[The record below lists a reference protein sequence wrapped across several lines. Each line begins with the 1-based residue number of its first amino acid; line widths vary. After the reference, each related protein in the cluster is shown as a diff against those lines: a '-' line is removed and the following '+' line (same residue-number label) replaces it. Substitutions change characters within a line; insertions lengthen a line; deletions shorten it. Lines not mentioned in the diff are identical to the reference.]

1 MVCGLALMGARR
13 TDGGMSCGYPTGG
26 RTYRFGSSTATRLH
40 ESLTDSNTQGVFGGA
55 SVTLQLD
62 SSSRFY
68 VFDQD
73 TASATQEF
81 GAAVGRACVDDPA
94 TFNRAAVTRC
104 PPLNPNGIPPTGSC
118 TGTPRTLAMYL
129 MPTYC
134 LIQGR
139 SVPVTTQCP
148 GDVCG
153 GQCRLLFPGEC
164 MRFQW
169 QPGNSGLGAS
179 IFGGGIGVV
188 PRYDRSVPIQWA
200 RLPYTGGV
208 NGPEETVALI
218 TPTGAP
224 WAPTPRSVRNYDLGT
239 CGAFVTWQQ
248 LATLINGAF
257 FPVYARAIFSR
268 PNSDA
273 TALLVNHADHLLSE
287 LRVGP
292 VLRGRGFLHDDRV
305 ALWFRTAADLDVVK
319 FTLGQNVTPFAN
331 VFSRVQLYVQTDAQ
345 GNRRLAVDAPFSPA
359 LSHPASDAAF
369 APNLSADI
377 ADGLRGS
384 ATAPG
389 LVQILADTVNQGF
402 LQPYPL
408 PGSSF
413 ARCDVANIG
422 ILAGLAQCTADLAI
436 IPALVSGPEF
446 GCYAE
451 SAFPASLGQ
460 QLANDPTR
468 MKETAGV
475 CATRLQPRRINVLPD
490 ELEIVLTERE
500 DVAVP
505 GNPDSASRREM
516 REYLRYVVNRGGAG
530 MSMGGVNLRL
540 SCDDRPDWNPVPV
553 PGRIAQ
559 SGTIAA
565 TANDVRRCDSEAA
578 CNALRPAP
586 SP

>member
-1 MVCGLALMGARR
+1 MVFGLALMGARR
-13 TDGGMSCGYPTGG
+13 TDGGMSCGYATGG
-26 RTYRFGSSTATRLH
+26 RTYRFGSSAATRLH

-55 SVTLQLD
+55 SVALQLD

-73 TASATQEF
+73 TASATREF

-94 TFNRAAVTRC
+94 TFNRAVVTWC
-104 PPLNPNGIPPTGSC
+104 PPLANNGIPPAQC
-118 TGTPRTLAMYL
+118 TRSGPGTVRDMDAIFP
-129 MPTYC
+129 YC
-134 LIQGR
+134 LVSGGQA
-139 SVPVTTQCP
+139 PVSTQCP
-148 GDVCG
+148 GDSCG
-153 GQCRLLFPGEC
+153 GNCRLLIPGEC
-164 MRFQW
+164 LTF
-169 QPGNSGLGAS
+169 NTGLVGGA
-179 IFGGGIGVV
+179 VRMV
-188 PRYDRSVPIQWA
+188 TARYDRSVPIQWA
-200 RLPYTGGV
+200 RLPYTGDV
-208 NGPEETVALI
+208 SGPEETVALV
-218 TPTGAP
+218 TPAGAP
-224 WAPTPRSVRNYDLGT
+224 WGHTPRSVRNYDLGT
-239 CGAFVTWQQ
+239 CGAFVTWAQ

-305 ALWFRTAADLDVVK
+305 GLWFRTAADLDVVK
-319 FTLGQNVTPFAN
+319 FTFGQNVTPFAN

-345 GNRRLAVDAPFSPA
+345 GYRRLAVDAPFSPA
-359 LSHPASDAAF
+359 LSSDSEQLS
-369 APNLSADI
+369 PNLSASI

-389 LVQILADTVNQGF
+389 LAQILADTVNQGF

-408 PGSSF
+408 SGTTSF
-413 ARCDVANIG
+413 VRCGTANVSTP
-422 ILAGLAQCTADLAI
+422 AGVTECTTAVLID
-436 IPALVSGPEF
+436 PLVSGPEF

-451 SAFPASLGQ
+451 SAFPTSLAQ
-460 QLANDPTR
+460 QLASDPTR
-468 MKETAGV
+468 TKEIAGT

-490 ELEIVLTERE
+490 ELEIVLTERD

-505 GNPDSASRREM
+505 GSPGLASRREM
-516 REYLRYVVNRGGAG
+516 REYLRFVLNSGGAG
-530 MSMGGVNLRL
+530 MSMGGASLRL
-540 SCDDRPDWNPVPV
+540 SCDDRPDWNPVSV

-565 TANDVRRCDSEAA
+565 TANDVRRCDSEST
-578 CNALRPAP
+578 CNALRNAP